1 MQLNVT
7 TDYAIRMTLF
17 LAILGTP
24 MGSEDIS
31 KQMGIPKQIIAQ
43 IAKPLRDAGIIAT
56 KRGVGGGFSLNRKPE
71 EISLADVINAMEETT
86 RINRCME
93 ADHYCS
99 RDAAATCP
107 VRKFYEGIQTFVD
120 EAFSSKTIA
129 SLM

>member
-31 KQMGIPKQIIAQ
+31 KQMGIPKQMIAQ

-56 KRGVGGGFSLNRKPE
+56 KRGVGGGFSSVSYTHLDVYKRQPILRCSKRRK
-71 EISLADVINAMEETT
+71 
-86 RINRCME
+86 
-93 ADHYCS
+93 
-99 RDAAATCP
+99 
-107 VRKFYEGIQTFVD
+107 
-120 EAFSSKTIA
+120 
-129 SLM
+129 

>member
-31 KQMGIPKQIIAQ
+31 KQMGIPKQMIAQ
-43 IAKPLRDAGIIAT
+43 VTKPLRDAGIIAT

-71 EISLADVINAMEETT
+71 DISLADIFMRWKELPGSTVAWKKIATARGMQRRHARSESSI
-86 RINRCME
+86 RRCRHLWMK
-93 ADHYCS
+93 
-99 RDAAATCP
+99 RFP
-107 VRKFYEGIQTFVD
+107 VRQ
-120 EAFSSKTIA
+120 
-129 SLM
+129 LRL

>member
-43 IAKPLRDAGIIAT
+43 IAKPLRDAGIIVT

-71 EISLADVINAMEETT
+71 EISLADVINAMEGTT

-107 VRKFYEGIQTFVD
+107 VRKFYERIQTFVD

>member
-43 IAKPLRDAGIIAT
+43 IILIH
-56 KRGVGGGFSLNRKPE
+56 F
-71 EISLADVINAMEETT
+71 
-86 RINRCME
+86 
-93 ADHYCS
+93 
-99 RDAAATCP
+99 
-107 VRKFYEGIQTFVD
+107 F
-120 EAFSSKTIA
+120 
-129 SLM
+129 